1 MPEPFKKIRDWL
13 VWLTEFGLLLVA
25 MAVILQLLF
34 GDEALF
40 ARNVVQNLI
49 ALVNALGQ
57 QGFVGLLALAVI
69 LWLFWRRT
77 PR

>member
-1 MPEPFKKIRDWL
+1 MPERLRKIRDWL
-13 VWLTEFGLLLVA
+13 VWIVEFGLLLVA
-25 MAVILQLLF
+25 LAVVLQLLF
-34 GDEALF
+34 GDEVSF
-40 ARNVVQNLI
+40 AQQVVQNLI